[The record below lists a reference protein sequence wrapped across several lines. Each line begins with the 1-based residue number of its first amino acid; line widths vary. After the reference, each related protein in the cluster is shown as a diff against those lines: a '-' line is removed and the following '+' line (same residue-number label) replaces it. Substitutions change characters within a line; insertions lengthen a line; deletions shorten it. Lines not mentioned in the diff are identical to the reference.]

1 MVPPTLHLLRL
12 RWYGHTERLNNKRM
26 PKQTANARM
35 EGARK
40 AQKRWT
46 DEVEDNMKEM
56 GREWV
61 KWRSVLNKKKTDVT

>member
-1 MVPPTLHLLRL
+1 
-12 RWYGHTERLNNKRM
+12 M

-46 DEVEDNMKEM
+46 DEVEDNLKEM
-56 GREWV
+56 DREWV